1 MVDKSEFKDFSCKIV
16 YVPKTL
22 LETLPVINFFF
33 FHGHDAP
40 LRPEPSTARLGSIKS
55 PRFQDRN

>member
-33 FHGHDAP
+33 
-40 LRPEPSTARLGSIKS
+40 STDTTHRCAQNRQQLV
-55 PRFQDRN
+55 